1 MEIEQ
6 SSAASVSAP
15 TPASEQSYLL
25 AGRASGLESSNNAT
39 HGNSSKCCSL
49 SNILLVSGY
58 IILMALSI
66 SGFLYLKHQNEAT
79 AVLLQESI
87 SSFNERINSF
97 NAHYEQQL
105 TTVTTKQGD
114 FEIDTSSKF
123 EETSHVID
131 SLSDLISATNSTLNN
146 QFSKIFE

>member
-1 MEIEQ
+1 M
-6 SSAASVSAP
+6 
-15 TPASEQSYLL
+15 
-25 AGRASGLESSNNAT
+25 
-39 HGNSSKCCSL
+39 
-49 SNILLVSGY
+49 
-58 IILMALSI
+58 
-66 SGFLYLKHQNEAT
+66 KHQNEAT

-146 QFSKIFE
+146 QFSKIFEVSYIPRTSTNNIVL